1 MSSGSLEVAQ
11 ALTDAARAIHQPRS
25 LEATL
30 DAIIESAR
38 QTVPGFDHVGISV
51 IHRDGRIETLAGT
64 DQIVWELDTLQYDL
78 GQGPCV
84 DAIRESSI
92 VAVEDAANDPR
103 WPDYM
108 PAAAQV
114 GLRAQLG
121 VRLFDEDETLGGLN
135 LYSVNSDAIA
145 EGAVE
150 LAALFASHATI
161 ALGRARQE
169 EHLNDA
175 LVTRKVIGQA
185 IGIVS
190 ERYKISED
198 QAFHFL
204 VRASSTS
211 NIKLRDVAQELVD
224 TTNQQ
229 YEQDRDSRE

>member
-1 MSSGSLEVAQ
+1 MNAGSLEIAQ

-30 DAIIESAR
+30 DAIVEAAR
-38 QTVPGFDHVGISV
+38 DTVPGFDHVGISV
-51 IHRDGRIETLAGT
+51 AHSNGEIETLAGT
-64 DQIVWELDTLQYDL
+64 DQLVWELDTLQYQL

-84 DAIRESSI
+84 DAIREFPI
-92 VAVEDAANDPR
+92 VPVEKAAEDPR

-108 PAAAQV
+108 PAAARA

-121 VRLFDEDETLGGLN
+121 VRLFNEDETLGGLN
-135 LYSVNSDAIA
+135 LYSVHADTIA
-145 EGAVE
+145 AGAVE

-161 ALGRARQE
+161 ALGRARKE

-185 IGIVS
+185 IGIVC
-190 ERYKISED
+190 ERYKITED
-198 QAFHFL
+198 QVFHFL

-211 NIKLRDVAQELVD
+211 NIKLRGIAQEIVD
-224 TTNQQ
+224 STNQE
-229 YEQDRDSRE
+229 YERGADD